1 MIESIEMTP
10 KQIDLVQTTFHQ
22 VAANAEEAAERFY
35 ARLFALE
42 PELQLLFPPEM
53 HHQGDKFMATL
64 AIMIFS
70 LEWSGEA
77 PPFIHHLGLR
87 HNHHGIPH
95 SAYAVAGQ
103 ALLQM
108 LEEMLGPAFT
118 SDVAQAW
125 KKLFERLANA
135 MKMGEHKASA
145 KNQDVPEPENADIT
159 DLKI

>member
-10 KQIDLVQTTFHQ
+10 EQIDLVQTTFQQ

-35 ARLFALE
+35 TRLFTLE
-42 PELQLLFPPEM
+42 PELQSLFPPEM

-70 LEWSGEA
+70 LERSDEA

-95 SAYAVAGQ
+95 TAYAVAGQ
-103 ALLQM
+103 ALLQI
-108 LEEMLGPAFT
+108 LKEMLGPAYT
-118 SDVAQAW
+118 TEVAQAW

-135 MKMGEHKASA
+135 MKHGEHKEVARKKDA
-145 KNQDVPEPENADIT
+145 PEPEDVDIAT
-159 DLKI
+159 PKI